1 MANIY
6 DRSSLVPKKYKI
18 EQLTTKTIVGSDT
31 TYVMQ
36 KLWPETIANQVI
48 QETGLRYINQNSIV
62 LGSTYTDGVLNE
74 GTVGTGYTTTIN
86 AGSLAGN
93 IVLTLPNIAGTI
105 ALTSDIPNLSFT
117 DGILDGTFDTS
128 TGAISLAPYAARL
141 EIPALSFYLGTTNPE
156 ITTRLN
162 LDGAFYATSLEAITS
177 LIVGTTLLVKSTS
190 EFRGDVTLTGAS
202 DLIIKDAAGT
212 PATVFSVDGATG
224 ATLVKGQLTV
234 DNVLDVNAAAT
245 SSIDVVGT
253 SATASNIILSATNSS
268 TGNANVNITA
278 KTAVN
283 ITAPLTSV
291 SNNLEVGGTL
301 KVDGITSL
309 NNNLIIDDGN
319 FSIVTGATPTTT
331 FAVTASTGKTDISGE
346 LTVTNKISGN
356 ELQIDNIKI
365 DGNTISSTDSS
376 GTNPILY
383 GEIILD
389 PNPTGQDAGTVRI
402 KGDLII
408 DGTTV
413 TLNASELSITD
424 KDIIVAKNANNATE
438 ADGAGILVGVNGG
451 IAGFTFKHN
460 NLGGTKN
467 SFTSTDNLNLLTGKA
482 YHINGAEVLS
492 STALGS
498 GITGSSLTSV
508 GTIATGTWQASI
520 ISPKYGGTGI
530 DNDTRTLTIASN
542 SGTLTFGSSG
552 SLTINDSA
560 TIGGAGSVTLNK
572 NLTISTGNVTIN
584 GNSDNTSALT
594 LPAGDLTLAAPVA
607 GAIIYGSANN
617 YSMSAVGTAGQALL
631 SGAAEAPAWTVGTLA
646 IGSGGFEVTG
656 SNKLTLEA
664 AGAARTLKI
673 SGASKEIAGD
683 ATVFTVNKNGTLT
696 FVEGKTLTVN
706 DDTTLNTNSITLA
719 STKSITAEHA
729 SLVIGDSTGTGTI
742 TVKSDSS
749 TSRSLTLNSDSTIT
763 GLTADHVL
771 YASATNT
778 IAGEAQLDISRG
790 GTGLSTTIAR
800 TILAAPVNESL
811 IGISGAP
818 VWRSLVNDDLP
829 DTGIAASTYSVVQ
842 VNAKGVVTAGAQ
854 LIEVGGQDPS
864 NSLAVG
870 GIFFQEVTV

>member
-6 DRSSLVPKKYKI
+6 DRSTLVPKKYKI
-18 EQLTTKTIVGSDT
+18 EQLATKTIVEGADT

-48 QETGLRYINQNSIV
+48 QETGLRFINQNSIV
-62 LGSTYTDGVLNE
+62 LGSTYTNGVLAAGSAE
-74 GTVGTGYTTTIN
+74 TGYTTTIN

-93 IVLTLPNIAGTI
+93 IALTLPNIAGTI

-117 DGILDGTFDTS
+117 DGILDGAFNTS
-128 TGAISLAPYAARL
+128 TGAISLAPYGDRL
-141 EIPALSFYLGTTNPE
+141 ATPALSFYLGITDPT

-162 LDGAFYATSLEAITS
+162 LDGALFATSLEAITS

-190 EFRGDVTLTGAS
+190 EFQGDVTLTGAS

-212 PATVFSVDGATG
+212 PATVFRVDGATG

-268 TGNANVNITA
+268 TGDANVNITA

-291 SNNLEVGGTL
+291 SADLEVDGTL
-301 KVDGITSL
+301 EVDGITSL
-309 NNNLIIDDGN
+309 NNNLIIADGD
-319 FSIVTGATPTTT
+319 FSIVTGVTPTTT
-331 FAVTASTGKTDISGE
+331 FAVTASTGETDISGE

-356 ELQIDNIKI
+356 ELQIDNINI
-365 DGNTISSTDSS
+365 NGNTISSTDSS
-376 GTNPILY
+376 GTDPILY

-389 PNPTGQDAGTVRI
+389 PNPVGNSGTVRI

-424 KDIIVAKNANNATE
+424 LDIIVAKNATNATE

-451 IAGFTFKHN
+451 IAGFTFEHN
-460 NLGGTKN
+460 NLGGTKD
-467 SFTSTDNLNLLTGKA
+467 SFTSTDNLNLLTEKA

-498 GITGSSLTSV
+498 AVVTSSLTSV
-508 GTIATGTWQASI
+508 GIIGTGTWEASI
-520 ISPKYGGTGI
+520 ISPTYGGTGV
-530 DNDTRTLTIASN
+530 NNATRTLTIASN

-572 NLTISTGNVTIN
+572 DLTVSTGDVTIN
-584 GNSDNTSALT
+584 GNSDDTSVLT
-594 LPAGDLTLAAPVA
+594 LPAGALTLAAPVA

-631 SGAAEAPAWTVGTLA
+631 SGAAGAPTWTVGTLA
-646 IGSGGFEVTG
+646 IGSGGLEVTG

-683 ATVFTVNKNGTLT
+683 ATKFTVNKNGTLT
-696 FVEGKTLTVN
+696 FVVDKTLTVN
-706 DDTTLNTNSITLA
+706 NDTTLDTNSITLA

-749 TSRSLTLNSDSTIT
+749 TARSLTLNSDSTIT
-763 GLTADHVL
+763 GLTANHVL

-778 IAGEAQLDISRG
+778 IAGEAQLAISRG

-800 TILAAPVNESL
+800 TILAAPLDQSVGAN
-811 IGISGAP
+811 GAP

-829 DTGIAASTYSVVQ
+829 NTGIAASTYSVVQ
-842 VNAKGVVTAGAQ
+842 VNAKGVVTVGAQ
-854 LIEVGGQDPS
+854 LIEVGGTNPS